1 MPVFLICKKRSEFS
15 CVDFAVD
22 FSCLRVL
29 CRLCLLFLLLCLLW
43 RLLGY
48 LLPLLELF
56 PSVLQLLPRESKNKF
71 VYKSVFS
78 SFYFIVYTLMFSILC
93 LFTFVNLFMFTYYC
107 LRVLFTFS
115 CLFIFCTEKKQ
126 LFMYDKVCLL
136 LFSCLQNNF
145 SCLNFI
151 VQV

>member
-71 VYKSVFS
+71 VYKSVF
-78 SFYFIVYTLMFSILC
+78 YFIVYTLMFSILC

-115 CLFIFCTEKKQ
+115 CLFIFCTEK
-126 LFMYDKVCLL
+126 
-136 LFSCLQNNF
+136 NNF
-145 SCLNFI
+145 SCTIKFVYFYFLVYKTIFH
-151 VQV
+151 V